1 MTREPLKALTSL
13 WSSRS
18 ARAPT
23 MRAALSSSS
32 GHIISSDDTGEN
44 SFQREIVDR
53 ALPLCYIL
61 TDLEQRDEPFS
72 DIRSTAYYNKRRLS
86 ILVVTHVGAS
96 RDHAVL
102 GVR

>member
-1 MTREPLKALTSL
+1 
-13 WSSRS
+13 
-18 ARAPT
+18 

-32 GHIISSDDTGEN
+32 GHIISSDDTGAN

-53 ALPLCYIL
+53 ALPSYYIL
-61 TDLEQRDEPFS
+61 TDLGQRDELFPI
-72 DIRSTAYYNKRRLS
+72 IRSTAYYNKRRLS
-86 ILVVTHVGAS
+86 ILVETHVGAS